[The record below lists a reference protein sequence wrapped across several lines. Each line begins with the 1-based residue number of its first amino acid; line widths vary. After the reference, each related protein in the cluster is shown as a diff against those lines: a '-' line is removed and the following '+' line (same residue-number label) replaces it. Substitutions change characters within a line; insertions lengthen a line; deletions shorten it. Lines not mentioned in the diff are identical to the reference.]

1 MANLIR
7 PGSTTGNAVILRD
20 AQRPGTPMVDLTR
33 IWRGRIVVANDF
45 TAAAQSQALDLRA
58 MFANTNPIP
67 EDIDVWSPK
76 VDLVQVV
83 AGGGIT
89 TATVILGETTP
100 VNDTDGY
107 LTSTNVFT
115 GATLGWKDTPAAALY
130 GPRYRPL
137 FTPLLQLDVGVGT
150 VAGATSGV
158 FDVTFKYSLT
168 PSHRAA

>member
-1 MANLIR
+1 MIAR
-7 PGSTTGNAVILRD
+7 PGSPTANASILRD
-20 AQRPGTPMVDLTR
+20 AQTPGTPMIDLAR
-33 IWRGRIVVANDF
+33 IWRGRIVVATDF
-45 TAAAQSQALDLRA
+45 TDADQSQALNLRT
-58 MFANTNPIP
+58 MFAATNPIP
-67 EDIDVWSPK
+67 DDIDVWSPK
-76 VDLVQVV
+76 VDLVEVV

-89 TATVILGETTP
+89 TATIILGETTP

-130 GPRYRPL
+130 GPRYRPE

-150 VAGATSGV
+150 VAGATSGI